1 MPEVLR
7 NSFFLSGFFP
17 SLPSTPFDQF
27 SNALARESISILS
40 AMVCPPMGVKKLVK
54 NISRDRG
61 LSTLFG
67 ESKRNKKARFR
78 GGNELFL

>member
-1 MPEVLR
+1 M
-7 NSFFLSGFFP
+7 
-17 SLPSTPFDQF
+17 
-27 SNALARESISILS
+27 A
-40 AMVCPPMGVKKLVK
+40 CPPRGVKKLVK